1 MPEHLCYS
9 NLVINAVYA
18 GRFEYL
24 AWELFLMETILLE
37 LKNSQPI
44 FCVIRL
50 CGEEGHKL
58 LYKSGKEEETN
69 FLHKILLI
77 YF

>member
-37 LKNSQPI
+37 LKNSQPTI
-44 FCVIRL
+44 CVIRL
-50 CGEEGHKL
+50 CGEGGAYTL
-58 LYKSGKEEETN
+58 L
-69 FLHKILLI
+69 
-77 YF
+77 